1 MGEGETSE
9 QASFKQPNTFFLWS
23 ASWNSPI
30 YFCFDQLHET
40 SHCIISCL
48 LLWDLN
54 LSDDDFDKVPSYLP
68 CSSSHTKLKENK
80 LLSDFFLIKVLPVK
94 YLISLCLILCLIIWG
109 LLIASYWILNY
120 LFGSSVILSLSGSK
134 RIHGGWTCIKLSVE
148 IMVERISLK
157 ND

>member
-1 MGEGETSE
+1 MRSLKKKKLEMGEWETSE
-9 QASFKQPNTFFLWS
+9 QASFKQPNAFFLWS

-80 LLSDFFLIKVLPVK
+80 LLSDFFFDKSSSSKVFDQFVSNLMSYHLRTLNCIILNSELPVWK
-94 YLISLCLILCLIIWG
+94 QCDL
-109 LLIASYWILNY
+109 
-120 LFGSSVILSLSGSK
+120 K
-134 RIHGGWTCIKLSVE
+134 P
-148 IMVERISLK
+148 ERQ
-157 ND
+157 